1 MIEIKYISGIDDKN
15 NVNKIVQTQLTPTII
30 PIEMS
35 ANKIANSYWL
45 FTGVQYFTI
54 DKTQTIPNAKK
65 IFVLI
70 TVTTTKIVAG
80 NIKDKKIV
88 FLLNKYRKKYPWEII
103 RKIPRK
109 DYTMIEYFQK
119 IKFV

>member
-1 MIEIKYISGIDDKN
+1 M
-15 NVNKIVQTQLTPTII
+15 TPTII

-70 TVTTTKIVAG
+70 TVTTTKIDAG
-80 NIKDKKIV
+80 NINDKKIG
-88 FLLNKYRKKYPWEII
+88 FLLNKYQKKYPWE
-103 RKIPRK
+103 
-109 DYTMIEYFQK
+109 
-119 IKFV
+119 